1 MRLGSCNMYFKALQF
16 KDAKIRKQGG
26 DVNTKHTA
34 LSLQREHFNTEEKQG
49 AKSVAL

>member
-34 LSLQREHFNTEEKQG
+34 LSLQREHFNIRGKAG
-49 AKSVAL
+49 S